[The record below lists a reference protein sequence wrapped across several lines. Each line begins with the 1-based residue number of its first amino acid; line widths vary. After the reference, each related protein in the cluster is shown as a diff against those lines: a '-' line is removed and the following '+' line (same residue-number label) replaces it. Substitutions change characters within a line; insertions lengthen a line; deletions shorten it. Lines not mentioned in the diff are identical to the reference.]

1 MQISMSSAT
10 TSFLAV
16 AHGDDSGNG
25 KIDSLSIAATDGKN
39 YAKRLFDNANGPH
52 PVGTKQPN
60 AWKLYDMLGN
70 VWQWVGDWYG
80 EKYYEQGENIDP
92 RGPSDGTSRTL
103 RGGSWFNLPR
113 NVRVSYR
120 SRLGPGLSASNFLG
134 ARCAWDSP

>member
-80 EKYYEQGENIDP
+80 EKYYEQGGKYRP
-92 RGPSDGTSRTL
+92 AGAVG
-103 RGGSWFNLPR
+103 R
-113 NVRVSYR
+113 NVAYAAG
-120 SRLGPGLSASNFLG
+120 RLLVQPSKERPCLL
-134 ARCAWDSP
+134 P